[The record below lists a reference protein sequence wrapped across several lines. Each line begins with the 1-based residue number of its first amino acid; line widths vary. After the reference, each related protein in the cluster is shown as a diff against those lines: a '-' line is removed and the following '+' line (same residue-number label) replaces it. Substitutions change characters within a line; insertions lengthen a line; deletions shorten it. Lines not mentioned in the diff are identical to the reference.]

1 MATKDSP
8 LRLEYLLEATRD
20 LRNALDLDAYL
31 KLVAEAAAELTDSEA
46 SSILVVDEAN
56 QSLRFV
62 AAPALQWDVLKSL
75 DVPLEGSIAGRVY
88 TSGEPEIIV
97 AAKKD
102 KKHFKIIDSMT
113 GYETRTVAAVPII
126 FKGEKLGVFEVVNH
140 QGSANYADEDVAI
153 LEILAAEAAVLL
165 YNDRL
170 EKQVLKARNEIDQL
184 DRMKSDFT
192 AIASHELRTPLGL
205 ILGHATFLR
214 EMVEPQ
220 YAEQVD
226 TIIRAAS
233 KLKEIIED
241 LSNVDNFQTGMATLR
256 NRMFSVSRLVLEL
269 IDSYQEDSKA
279 KRISIRSNLHMT
291 TDLVIDGDVEKI
303 SIAVSN
309 LIKNAIMFTN
319 EGGHVFVQV
328 EQVPGYVKI
337 SVIDDGIG
345 IPAADLNRIF
355 ERFYQ
360 VESHLTRKH
369 GGMGLGLSVSK
380 VMVEMHGGRIWAE
393 SEEGKGSSFTILLP
407 MNLAQVKA
415 AQKVMNTGTLSLK

>member
-1 MATKDSP
+1 MVSKDSQ
-8 LRLEYLLEATRD
+8 LRLEYLLEATRN
-20 LRNALDLDAYL
+20 LRNALDLEAYL
-31 KLVAEAAAELTDSEA
+31 QLVSEAAAELTDSEA
-46 SSILVVDEAN
+46 SSIMVVDETGDT
-56 QSLRFV
+56 LRFI
-62 AAPALQWDVLKSL
+62 AAPRLQWNVLKSL
-75 DVPLEGSIAGRVY
+75 DVPVEGSIAGRVF
-88 TSGEPEIIV
+88 TSGNPEIV
-97 AAKKD
+97 AVTRKD
-102 KKHFKIIDSMT
+102 QKHFKNIDSMT
-113 GYETRTVAAVPII
+113 GFETRSMAAVPII
-126 FKGEKLGVFEVVNH
+126 FKGEKIGVFEVINRR
-140 QGSANYADEDVAI
+140 GKADFTDEDVAL

-170 EKQVLKARNEIDQL
+170 ENQVRKAHEEIAHL

-214 EMVEPQ
+214 EMVEAQ
-220 YAEQVD
+220 YVEQVD

-233 KLKEIIED
+233 KLKEIIEN

-256 NRMFSVSRLVLEL
+256 NRMFSVNRLMLEL
-269 IDSYQEDSKA
+269 IDSYQAEA
-279 KRISIRSNLHMT
+279 KGKNITIQTNLHKSNE
-291 TDLVIDGDVEKI
+291 LVIDGDGEKI

-345 IPAADLNRIF
+345 IPPADLTRIF

-393 SEEGKGSSFTILLP
+393 SEEGKGSTFTILLP
-407 MNLAQVKA
+407 LNPAQVQA
-415 AQKVMNTGTLSLK
+415 AQKVMKS

>member
-1 MATKDSP
+1 MATQDNS

-20 LRNALDLDAYL
+20 LRNALDLDSYL
-31 KLVAEAAAELTDSEA
+31 QLVAEAAAELTSSEA
-46 SSILVVDEAN
+46 SSILLADEEN
-56 QSLRFV
+56 KSLRFV

-75 DVPLEGSIAGRVY
+75 DVPLDGSIAGRVY

-102 KKHFKIIDSMT
+102 KKHFKVIDSVT
-113 GYETRTVAAVPII
+113 GYETRTVAAVPVI

-140 QGSANYADEDVAI
+140 QGTGNYSEEDVAI

-165 YNDRL
+165 YNARL
-170 EKQVLKARNEIDQL
+170 EQQMQMARAEIAKL
-184 DRMKSDFT
+184 DRMKRDFT

-205 ILGHATFLR
+205 VLGHATFLR
-214 EMVEPQ
+214 EMVDPEL
-220 YAEQVD
+220 AEQVD
-226 TIIRAAS
+226 VIIRAAS
-233 KLKEIIED
+233 KLKEIIEN
-241 LSNVDNFQTGMATLR
+241 LSNVDNFQSGMATLR
-256 NRMFSVSRLVLEL
+256 MRRFSVSRLVLEL
-269 IDSYQEDSKA
+269 VDSYRAEAQTK
-279 KRISIRSNLHMT
+279 KITIKTNMT
-291 TDLVIDGDVEKI
+291 KSTDLSIDGDVEKI
-303 SIAVSN
+303 SIALSN
-309 LIKNAIMFTN
+309 LVKNAIMFTN

-345 IPAADLNRIF
+345 IPPADLNRIF

-380 VMVEMHGGRIWAE
+380 VMVEMHGGKILAE
-393 SEEGKGSSFTILLP
+393 SVEGKGSNFTILLP
-407 MNLAQVKA
+407 MNQAQVNA
-415 AQKVMNTGTLSLK
+415 AQKVFYR

>member
-1 MATKDSP
+1 VASKDSP
-8 LRLEYLLEATRD
+8 LRLEYLLEATRN

-31 KLVAEAAAELTDSEA
+31 NLVAEAAAELTNSEA

-62 AAPALQWDVLKSL
+62 AAPALQWGVLKSL

-88 TSGEPEIIV
+88 TSGEPEIIA

-102 KKHFKIIDSMT
+102 KKHFKVIDSMT

-140 QGSANYADEDVAI
+140 QGSTNYADEDVAV

-170 EKQVLKARNEIDQL
+170 EKQVLKAQNEIDQL
-184 DRMKSDFT
+184 DRMKNDFT

-214 EMVEPQ
+214 EMVDAQ

-269 IDSYQEDSKA
+269 IDSYQEDARA
-279 KRISIRSNLHMT
+279 KKITIRSNLHMT

-345 IPAADLNRIF
+345 IPAADLTRIF

-380 VMVEMHGGRIWAE
+380 VMVEMHGGRLWAE

-415 AQKVMNTGTLSLK
+415 AQKVMNS

>member
-1 MATKDSP
+1 MVSKDSQ
-8 LRLEYLLEATRD
+8 LRLEYLLEATRN
-20 LRNALDLDAYL
+20 LRNALDLEAYL
-31 KLVAEAAAELTDSEA
+31 QLVSEAAAELTDSEA
-46 SSILVVDEAN
+46 SSIMVVDETGDT
-56 QSLRFV
+56 LRFI
-62 AAPALQWDVLKSL
+62 AAPRLQWNVLKSL
-75 DVPLEGSIAGRVY
+75 DVPVEGSIAGRVF
-88 TSGEPEIIV
+88 TSGNPEIV
-97 AAKKD
+97 AVTRKD
-102 KKHFKIIDSMT
+102 QKHFKNIDSMT
-113 GYETRTVAAVPII
+113 GFETRSMAAVPII
-126 FKGEKLGVFEVVNH
+126 FKGEKIGVFEVINRR
-140 QGSANYADEDVAI
+140 GKADFTDEDVAF

-170 EKQVLKARNEIDQL
+170 ENQVRKAHEEIAHL

-214 EMVEPQ
+214 EMVEAQ
-220 YAEQVD
+220 YVEQVD

-233 KLKEIIED
+233 KLKEIIEN

-256 NRMFSVSRLVLEL
+256 NRMFSVNRLMLEL
-269 IDSYQEDSKA
+269 IDSYQAEA
-279 KRISIRSNLHMT
+279 KGKNITIQTNLHKSNE
-291 TDLVIDGDVEKI
+291 LVIDGDGEKI

-345 IPAADLNRIF
+345 IPPADLTRIF

-393 SEEGKGSSFTILLP
+393 SEEGKGSTFTILLP
-407 MNLAQVKA
+407 LNPAQVQA
-415 AQKVMNTGTLSLK
+415 AQKVMKS

>member
-1 MATKDSP
+1 MASKDSP
-8 LRLEYLLEATRD
+8 LRLEYLLEATRN
-20 LRNALDLDAYL
+20 LRNALDLEAYL
-31 KLVAEAAAELTDSEA
+31 QLVAEAAAELTDSEA
-46 SSILVVDEAN
+46 SSMLVADESAL
-56 QSLRFV
+56 SFHFV
-62 AAPALQWDVLKSL
+62 AAPPIQWNVMKSL
-75 DVPLEGSIAGRVY
+75 DVPIEGSIAGRIF
-88 TSGEPEIIV
+88 TTGNAEIV
-97 AAKKD
+97 TAARRD
-102 KKHFKIIDSMT
+102 QKHFKNIDSMT
-113 GYETRTVAAVPII
+113 GFETRSMAAVPII
-126 FKGEKLGVFEVVNH
+126 FKGEKIGVFEVINH
-140 QGSANYADEDVAI
+140 RGMADYTEEDVAI
-153 LEILAAEAAVLL
+153 LEILAAEAAVLI

-170 EKQVLKARNEIDQL
+170 EKQVQKAHSEIAQL

-214 EMVEPQ
+214 EIVDAQ
-220 YAEQVD
+220 NVEQVD

-256 NRMFSVSRLVLEL
+256 NRMFSVNRLILEL
-269 IDSYQEDSKA
+269 IDSFQEDARSK
-279 KRISIRSNLHMT
+279 KITIRTNLHQTSELM
-291 TDLVIDGDVEKI
+291 IDGDIEKI

-309 LIKNAIMFTN
+309 LIKNAVMFTN
-319 EGGHVFVQV
+319 EGGHVLVQV
-328 EQVPGYVKI
+328 EQVPGYVKL

-345 IPAADLNRIF
+345 IPAADLTRIF

-393 SEEGKGSSFTILLP
+393 SEEGKGSTFTILLP
-407 MNLAQVKA
+407 LNLAQVKA
-415 AQKVMNTGTLSLK
+415 AQKVLNS

>member
-1 MATKDSP
+1 MATKDNP

-20 LRNALDLDAYL
+20 LRNALDLEAYL
-31 KLVAEAAAELTDSEA
+31 QLVAEAASELTDAEA
-46 SSILVVDEAN
+46 SSILVVDE
-56 QSLRFV
+56 SGTTLRFV
-62 AAPALQWDVLKSL
+62 PPAPSMECDEVLMSRL
-75 DVPLEGSIAGRVY
+75 RRHRREVHIS
-88 TSGEPEIIV
+88 PEIIL
-97 AAKKD
+97 AAKRD
-102 KKHFKIIDSMT
+102 KKHFKNIDSMT
-113 GYETRTVAAVPII
+113 GVETQSMAAVPVI
-126 FKGEKLGVFEVVNH
+126 FKGEKIGVFEVVNH
-140 QGSANYADEDVAI
+140 SGARDFTEEDVAI

-170 EKQVLKARNEIDQL
+170 EKQVVSAREKIAKL

-214 EMVEPQ
+214 EMVDPELG
-220 YAEQVD
+220 EQVD

-256 NRMFSVSRLVLEL
+256 ARIFSVSRLIFEL
-269 IDSYQEDSKA
+269 IDSYQADANA
-279 KRISIRSNLHMT
+279 KKITLQTNLHKS

-303 SIAVSN
+303 SIALSN

-345 IPAADLNRIF
+345 IPASDLNRIF

-360 VESHLTRKH
+360 VESHHRARRH
-369 GGMGLGLSVSK
+369 GAGLSVSK
-380 VMVEMHGGRIWAE
+380 VMVEMHGGE
-393 SEEGKGSSFTILLP
+393 SGQR
-407 MNLAQVKA
+407 A
-415 AQKVMNTGTLSLK
+415 

>member
-1 MATKDSP
+1 VASKDSP
-8 LRLEYLLEATRD
+8 LRLEYLLEATRN

-31 KLVAEAAAELTDSEA
+31 NLVAEAAAELTNSEA

-62 AAPALQWDVLKSL
+62 AAPALQWGVLKSL

-88 TSGEPEIIV
+88 TSGEPEIIA

-102 KKHFKIIDSMT
+102 KKHFKVIDSMT

-126 FKGEKLGVFEVVNH
+126 FKGKKLGVFEVVNH
-140 QGSANYADEDVAI
+140 QGSTNYADEDVAV

-170 EKQVLKARNEIDQL
+170 EKQVLKAQNEIDQL
-184 DRMKSDFT
+184 DRMKNDFT

-214 EMVEPQ
+214 EMVDAQ

-269 IDSYQEDSKA
+269 IDSYQEDARA
-279 KRISIRSNLHMT
+279 KKITIRSNLHMT

-345 IPAADLNRIF
+345 IPAADLTRIF

-380 VMVEMHGGRIWAE
+380 VMVEMHGGRLWAE

-415 AQKVMNTGTLSLK
+415 AQKVMNS

>member
-1 MATKDSP
+1 MLPSVASKDSP
-8 LRLEYLLEATRD
+8 LRLEYLLEATRN

-31 KLVAEAAAELTDSEA
+31 NLVAEAAAELTNSEA
-46 SSILVVDEAN
+46 SSILVLDETN

-140 QGSANYADEDVAI
+140 QGSTNYADEDVAI

-170 EKQVLKARNEIDQL
+170 ERQVLKAQNEIDQL
-184 DRMKSDFT
+184 DRMKNDFT

-214 EMVEPQ
+214 EMVDAQ

-269 IDSYQEDSKA
+269 IDSYQEDARA
-279 KRISIRSNLHMT
+279 KKITIRSNLHKT

-345 IPAADLNRIF
+345 IPAADLTRIF

-415 AQKVMNTGTLSLK
+415 AQKVMNS

>member
-20 LRNALDLDAYL
+20 LRNALDLEAYL
-31 KLVAEAAAELTDSEA
+31 QLVAEAASELTDAEA
-46 SSILVVDEAN
+46 SSILVVDESGTN
-56 QSLRFV
+56 LRFV
-62 AAPALQWDVLKSL
+62 AAPRLQWNVMKSL
-75 DVPLEGSIAGRVY
+75 DVPIEGSIAGRVF
-88 TSGEPEIIV
+88 TSGNPEIIL
-97 AAKKD
+97 AAKRD
-102 KKHFKIIDSMT
+102 KKHFKNIDSMT
-113 GYETRTVAAVPII
+113 GVETQSMAAVPII
-126 FKGEKLGVFEVVNH
+126 LKGEKIGVFEVVNH
-140 QGSANYADEDVAI
+140 GGNKDFSEEDVAI

-170 EKQVLKARNEIDQL
+170 EKQVVSANEKIAKL

-214 EMVEPQ
+214 EMVDPELG
-220 YAEQVD
+220 EQVD

-256 NRMFSVSRLVLEL
+256 TRIFSVNRLIFEL
-269 IDSYQEDSKA
+269 IDSYQADANA
-279 KRISIRSNLHMT
+279 KKITLQTNLHKSA
-291 TDLVIDGDVEKI
+291 DLVIDGDVEKI
-303 SIAVSN
+303 SIALSN
-309 LIKNAIMFTN
+309 LIKNGIMFTN

-345 IPAADLNRIF
+345 IPASDLNRIF

-393 SEEGKGSSFTILLP
+393 SVDGKGSNFTIMLP
-407 MNLAQVKA
+407 MNLAQVRA
-415 AQKVMNTGTLSLK
+415 AQKVMNS

>member
-1 MATKDSP
+1 MASKDSP
-8 LRLEYLLEATRD
+8 LRLEYLLDATRN
-20 LRNALDLDAYL
+20 LRNALDLEAYL
-31 KLVAEAAAELTDSEA
+31 QLVAEAAAELTDSEA
-46 SSILVVDEAN
+46 SSMMVADESTH
-56 QSLRFV
+56 SLRFV
-62 AAPALQWDVLKSL
+62 AAPPIQWNVMKSL
-75 DVPLEGSIAGRVY
+75 DVPLEGSIAGRVF
-88 TSGEPEIIV
+88 TTGNSEIVV
-97 AAKKD
+97 AARRD
-102 KKHFKIIDSMT
+102 QKHFKNIDSMT
-113 GYETRTVAAVPII
+113 GFETRSMAAVPII
-126 FKGEKLGVFEVVNH
+126 FKGEKIGVFEVINH
-140 QGSANYADEDVAI
+140 RGNADYTEEDVAI
-153 LEILAAEAAVLL
+153 LEIIAAEAAVLL

-170 EKQVLKARNEIDQL
+170 EKQVHKAHTEIAQL

-214 EMVEPQ
+214 EMVDAQ
-220 YAEQVD
+220 YLDQVD

-256 NRMFSVSRLVLEL
+256 NRMFSVNRLILEL
-269 IDSYQEDSKA
+269 IDSYQEEARSK
-279 KRISIRSNLHMT
+279 KITFRTNLHQT
-291 TDLVIDGDVEKI
+291 SDLVIDGDVEKI

-345 IPAADLNRIF
+345 IPAADLSRIF

-393 SEEGKGSSFTILLP
+393 GEEGKGSTFTILLP
-407 MNLAQVKA
+407 LNLAQVKA
-415 AQKVMNTGTLSLK
+415 AQKVMNS

>member
-1 MATKDSP
+1 
-8 LRLEYLLEATRD
+8 
-20 LRNALDLDAYL
+20 
-31 KLVAEAAAELTDSEA
+31 
-46 SSILVVDEAN
+46 VDEAN

-62 AAPALQWDVLKSL
+62 AAPALQWGVLKSL

-88 TSGEPEIIV
+88 TSGEPEIIA

-102 KKHFKIIDSMT
+102 KKHFKVIDSMT

-140 QGSANYADEDVAI
+140 QGSTNYADEDVAV

-170 EKQVLKARNEIDQL
+170 EKQVLKAQNEIDQL
-184 DRMKSDFT
+184 DRMKNDFT

-214 EMVEPQ
+214 EMVDAQ

-269 IDSYQEDSKA
+269 IDSYQEDARA
-279 KRISIRSNLHMT
+279 KKITIRSNLHMT

-345 IPAADLNRIF
+345 IPAADLTRIF

-380 VMVEMHGGRIWAE
+380 VMVEMHGGRLWAE

-415 AQKVMNTGTLSLK
+415 AQKVMNS

>member
-1 MATKDSP
+1 M
-8 LRLEYLLEATRD
+8 
-20 LRNALDLDAYL
+20 RNALDLEAYL
-31 KLVAEAAAELTDSEA
+31 QLVAEAAAELTDSEA
-46 SSILVVDEAN
+46 SSMMVADESS
-56 QSLRFV
+56 QSLHFV
-62 AAPALQWDVLKSL
+62 AAPPIQWNVMKSL
-75 DVPLEGSIAGRVY
+75 DVPLEGSIAGRVF
-88 TSGEPEIIV
+88 TTGNAEIV
-97 AAKKD
+97 SAARTD
-102 KKHFKIIDSMT
+102 KKHFKNIDSMT
-113 GYETRTVAAVPII
+113 GFETRSMAAVPII
-126 FKGEKLGVFEVVNH
+126 FKGEKIGVFEVINH
-140 QGSANYADEDVAI
+140 RGNVDYTEEDVAI

-170 EKQVLKARNEIDQL
+170 EKQVYKAHAEIAQL

-214 EMVEPQ
+214 EMVDEQ
-220 YAEQVD
+220 YADQVD

-256 NRMFSVSRLVLEL
+256 NRMFSVNRLILEL
-269 IDSYQEDSKA
+269 IDSYQEEAKS
-279 KRISIRSNLHMT
+279 KRITIRANVHQTS
-291 TDLVIDGDVEKI
+291 DLVIDGDVEKL

-309 LIKNAIMFTN
+309 LLKNAIMFTN

-345 IPAADLNRIF
+345 IPAADLSRIF

-369 GGMGLGLSVSK
+369 GGMGLGLAVSK

-393 SEEGKGSSFTILLP
+393 SEEGKGSTFTILLP
-407 MNLAQVKA
+407 LNLAQVKA
-415 AQKVMNTGTLSLK
+415 AQKVMNT

>member
-1 MATKDSP
+1 MASKDSP
-8 LRLEYLLEATRD
+8 LRLEYLLEATRN

-31 KLVAEAAAELTDSEA
+31 NLVAEAAAELTNSEA

-62 AAPALQWDVLKSL
+62 AAPALQWGVLKSL

-88 TSGEPEIIV
+88 TSGEPEIIA

-102 KKHFKIIDSMT
+102 KKHFKVIDSMT

-140 QGSANYADEDVAI
+140 QGSTNYADEDVAV

-170 EKQVLKARNEIDQL
+170 EKQVLKAQNEIDQL
-184 DRMKSDFT
+184 DRMKNDFT

-214 EMVEPQ
+214 EMVDAQ

-269 IDSYQEDSKA
+269 IDSYQEDARA
-279 KRISIRSNLHMT
+279 KKITIRSNLHMT

-345 IPAADLNRIF
+345 IPAADLTRIF

-380 VMVEMHGGRIWAE
+380 VMVEMHGGRLWAE

-415 AQKVMNTGTLSLK
+415 AQKVMNS

>member
-1 MATKDSP
+1 MASKDSP
-8 LRLEYLLEATRD
+8 LRLEYLLDATRN
-20 LRNALDLDAYL
+20 LRNALDLEAYL
-31 KLVAEAAAELTDSEA
+31 QLVAEAAAELTDSEA
-46 SSILVVDEAN
+46 SSMMVADESS
-56 QSLRFV
+56 QSLHFV
-62 AAPALQWDVLKSL
+62 AAPPIQWNVMKSL
-75 DVPLEGSIAGRVY
+75 DVPLEGSIAGRVF
-88 TSGEPEIIV
+88 TTGNSEIV
-97 AAKKD
+97 FAARREQ
-102 KKHFKIIDSMT
+102 KHFKNIDSMT
-113 GYETRTVAAVPII
+113 GFETHSMAAVPII
-126 FKGEKLGVFEVVNH
+126 FKGEKIGVFEVINH
-140 QGSANYADEDVAI
+140 RGNADYTEEDVAI

-170 EKQVLKARNEIDQL
+170 EKQVLKAHAEIAQL

-214 EMVEPQ
+214 EMVDAQ
-220 YAEQVD
+220 FVDQVD

-241 LSNVDNFQTGMATLR
+241 LSKVDNFQTGMATLR
-256 NRMFSVSRLVLEL
+256 NRMFSVNRLILEL
-269 IDSYQEDSKA
+269 IDSYQEEARSKKIA
-279 KRISIRSNLHMT
+279 IRTNLHQT
-291 TDLVIDGDVEKI
+291 SDLVIDGDVEKI

-309 LIKNAIMFTN
+309 LIKNAVMFTN

-328 EQVPGYVKI
+328 EQVPGYVKL

-345 IPAADLNRIF
+345 IPAANLTRIF

-393 SEEGKGSSFTILLP
+393 SEEGKGSTFTILLP
-407 MNLAQVKA
+407 LNLAQVKA
-415 AQKVMNTGTLSLK
+415 AQKVMNS

>member
-1 MATKDSP
+1 
-8 LRLEYLLEATRD
+8 
-20 LRNALDLDAYL
+20 
-31 KLVAEAAAELTDSEA
+31 
-46 SSILVVDEAN
+46 
-56 QSLRFV
+56 
-62 AAPALQWDVLKSL
+62 
-75 DVPLEGSIAGRVY
+75 
-88 TSGEPEIIV
+88 
-97 AAKKD
+97 
-102 KKHFKIIDSMT
+102 MT
-113 GYETRTVAAVPII
+113 GFETRSMAAVPII
-126 FKGEKLGVFEVVNH
+126 FKGEKIGVFEVINNR
-140 QGSANYADEDVAI
+140 GIADYTEEDVAI
-153 LEILAAEAAVLL
+153 LEILAAEAAVLI

-170 EKQVLKARNEIDQL
+170 EKQVLKAHTEIAQL

-214 EMVEPQ
+214 EMVDAQ
-220 YAEQVD
+220 NVEQVD

-256 NRMFSVSRLVLEL
+256 NRMFSVNRLVLEL
-269 IDSYQEDSKA
+269 INSYQEDARSK
-279 KRISIRSNLHMT
+279 KITIRTNLHQT
-291 TDLVIDGDVEKI
+291 TELMIDGDVEKI

-319 EGGHVFVQV
+319 EGGHVLVQV
-328 EQVPGYVKI
+328 EQVPGYVKL

-345 IPAADLNRIF
+345 IPAADLTRIF

-393 SEEGKGSSFTILLP
+393 SEEGKGSTFTILLP
-407 MNLAQVKA
+407 LNLAQVKA
-415 AQKVMNTGTLSLK
+415 AQKVLNS

>member
-1 MATKDSP
+1 MASKDSP
-8 LRLEYLLEATRD
+8 LRLEYLLDATRN
-20 LRNALDLDAYL
+20 LRNALDLEAYL
-31 KLVAEAAAELTDSEA
+31 QLVAEAAAELTDSEA
-46 SSILVVDEAN
+46 SSMLVADESS
-56 QSLRFV
+56 QSLHFV
-62 AAPALQWDVLKSL
+62 AAPPIQWNVMKSL
-75 DVPLEGSIAGRVY
+75 DVPMEGSIAGRVF
-88 TSGEPEIIV
+88 TTGSPEIV
-97 AAKKD
+97 SATRRD
-102 KKHFKIIDSMT
+102 KKHFKNIDSMT
-113 GYETRTVAAVPII
+113 GFETRSMAAVPII
-126 FKGEKLGVFEVVNH
+126 FKGEKIGVFEVINH
-140 QGSANYADEDVAI
+140 RDNADYTEEDVAL

-170 EKQVLKARNEIDQL
+170 EKQVQKGHAEIAQL

-214 EMVEPQ
+214 EMVDAQ
-220 YAEQVD
+220 YVDQVD

-256 NRMFSVSRLVLEL
+256 NRMFSVNRLILEL
-269 IDSYQEDSKA
+269 IDSYQEEA
-279 KRISIRSNLHMT
+279 KGKKITIRTNLHQT
-291 TDLVIDGDVEKI
+291 TELVIDGDVEKI

-309 LIKNAIMFTN
+309 LLKNAIMFTN

-345 IPAADLNRIF
+345 IPAADLSRIF

-393 SEEGKGSSFTILLP
+393 SQDGKGSTFTILLP
-407 MNLAQVKA
+407 LNLAQVKA
-415 AQKVMNTGTLSLK
+415 AQKVMNS

>member
-1 MATKDSP
+1 MASQESS

-31 KLVAEAAAELTDSEA
+31 QLVAEAAAELTNSEA
-46 SSILVVDEAN
+46 SSIMIADEAN

-102 KKHFKIIDSMT
+102 KKHFKVIDSMT

-126 FKGEKLGVFEVVNH
+126 FKGEKIGVFEVVNH
-140 QGSANYADEDVAI
+140 QGPTNYAEEDIAI

-170 EKQVLKARNEIDQL
+170 EKQVQSAQVEIAKL

-214 EMVEPQ
+214 EMVDSEL
-220 YAEQVD
+220 AEQVD

-233 KLKEIIED
+233 KLKEIIEN

-256 NRMFSVSRLVLEL
+256 NRIFSVSRLILEL
-269 IDSYQEDSKA
+269 IDSYQAEAKSK
-279 KRISIRSNLHMT
+279 KITLQTNLHKS

-303 SIAVSN
+303 SIALSN

-345 IPAADLNRIF
+345 IPATDLTRIF

-393 SEEGKGSSFTILLP
+393 SVEGKGSNFTIMLP

-415 AQKVMNTGTLSLK
+415 AQKVMNR

>member
-1 MATKDSP
+1 M
-8 LRLEYLLEATRD
+8 
-20 LRNALDLDAYL
+20 
-31 KLVAEAAAELTDSEA
+31 LVA
-46 SSILVVDEAN
+46 DESTH
-56 QSLRFV
+56 SLHFV
-62 AAPALQWDVLKSL
+62 AAPPIQWNVMKSL
-75 DVPLEGSIAGRVY
+75 DVPIEGSIAGRIF
-88 TSGEPEIIV
+88 TTGNAEIV
-97 AAKKD
+97 TAARRD
-102 KKHFKIIDSMT
+102 QKHFKNIDSMT
-113 GYETRTVAAVPII
+113 GFETRSMAAVPII
-126 FKGEKLGVFEVVNH
+126 FKGEKIGVFEVINH
-140 QGSANYADEDVAI
+140 RGMADYTEEDVAI
-153 LEILAAEAAVLL
+153 LEILAAEAAVLI

-170 EKQVLKARNEIDQL
+170 EKQVQKAHSEIAQL

-214 EMVEPQ
+214 EMVDAQ
-220 YAEQVD
+220 YVEQVD

-256 NRMFSVSRLVLEL
+256 NRMFSVNRLILEL
-269 IDSYQEDSKA
+269 IDSFQEDARSK
-279 KRISIRSNLHMT
+279 KITIRTNLHQTSELM
-291 TDLVIDGDVEKI
+291 IDGDIEKI

-319 EGGHVFVQV
+319 EGGHVLVQV
-328 EQVPGYVKI
+328 EQVPGYVKL

-345 IPAADLNRIF
+345 IPAADLTRIF

-393 SEEGKGSSFTILLP
+393 SEEGKGSTFTILLP
-407 MNLAQVKA
+407 LNLAQVKA
-415 AQKVMNTGTLSLK
+415 AQKVLNS

>member
-1 MATKDSP
+1 MASKDSP
-8 LRLEYLLEATRD
+8 LRLEYLLDATRN
-20 LRNALDLDAYL
+20 LRNALDLEAYL
-31 KLVAEAAAELTDSEA
+31 QLVAEAAAELTDSEA
-46 SSILVVDEAN
+46 SSMMVADESTH
-56 QSLRFV
+56 SLRFV
-62 AAPALQWDVLKSL
+62 AAPPIQWNVMKSL
-75 DVPLEGSIAGRVY
+75 DVPLEGSIAGRVF
-88 TSGEPEIIV
+88 TTGNSEIVV
-97 AAKKD
+97 AAKRD
-102 KKHFKIIDSMT
+102 QKHFKNIDSMT
-113 GYETRTVAAVPII
+113 GFETRSMAAVPII
-126 FKGEKLGVFEVVNH
+126 FKGEKIGVFEVINH
-140 QGSANYADEDVAI
+140 RGNADYTEEDVAI

-170 EKQVLKARNEIDQL
+170 EKQVHKAHTEIAQL

-214 EMVEPQ
+214 EMVDAQ
-220 YAEQVD
+220 YLDQVD

-256 NRMFSVSRLVLEL
+256 NRMFSVNRLILEL
-269 IDSYQEDSKA
+269 IDSYQEEARSK
-279 KRISIRSNLHMT
+279 KITFRTNLHQT
-291 TDLVIDGDVEKI
+291 SDLVIDGDVEKI

-345 IPAADLNRIF
+345 IPAADLSRIF

-393 SEEGKGSSFTILLP
+393 GEEGKGSTFTILLP
-407 MNLAQVKA
+407 LNLAQVKA
-415 AQKVMNTGTLSLK
+415 AQKVMNS